1 MDSVL
6 PSKSNSYGPGFVELS
21 STVFYR
27 ESPDSSNDSD
37 TSATTQAPDLII
49 LAAWMNALPKHVAK
63 YTSTYEK
70 LFPSS
75 RILVIV
81 TTTAHILTQPERQRI
96 KDLKPALFIIQ
107 AIQPQEKVLL
117 HAFSNGGASAIWTIA
132 RTHRARTGRCLP
144 VSKTVLDSTP
154 GSQSYEISLAA
165 FTVALPK
172 NVIVRA
178 IGSLV
183 LRVFLGM
190 WYVYDLVTRS
200 EKFID
205 KIRNG
210 LNDTRLFDV
219 GVERL
224 YVYSMA
230 DKLVPWE
237 AVEEH
242 AREAEGMGFKVR
254 MEKYR
259 ESGHCAHLLNDEKR
273 YWGAVVETLWLGKDR
288 PI

>member
-6 PSKSNSYGPGFVELS
+6 PPKPNSYGPGFVQLS
-21 STVFYR
+21 STVFYH
-27 ESPDSSNDSD
+27 ESSESSNHSG
-37 TSATTQAPDLII
+37 TSTTAQAPNLII

-63 YTSTYEK
+63 YTSTYEN

-75 RILVIV
+75 HILVIV
-81 TTTAHILTQPERQRI
+81 TNTAHLLTQPERQRI
-96 KDLKPALFIIQ
+96 KDLEPALSIIQ
-107 AIQPQEKVLL
+107 GIQPHEKVLL

-132 RTHRARTGRCLP
+132 RTHHARTGKRLP
-144 VSKTVLDSTP
+144 VSKTVFDSMP

-172 NVIVRA
+172 NLMVRA
-178 IGSLV
+178 VGSLV

-224 YVYSMA
+224 YIYSMA
-230 DKLVPWE
+230 DKLVPWK

-242 AREAEGMGFKVR
+242 AREAEGMGFKVS

-259 ESGHCAHLLNDEKR
+259 ESGHCAHLLDDEKR
-273 YWGAVVETLWLGKDR
+273 YWGAVVDTLWLGRDR

>member
-63 YTSTYEK
+63 YTSAYQK

-81 TTTAHILTQPERQRI
+81 TTTVHILAQPERQRI
-96 KDLKPALFIIQ
+96 QDLEPALSLIH

-117 HAFSNGGASAIWTIA
+117 HAFSNGGASAIWTLA
-132 RTHRARTGRCLP
+132 RTHHARTGKRLP
-144 VSKTVLDSTP
+144 LSATVFDSTP
-154 GSQSYEISLAA
+154 GSQTYEVALAA
-165 FTVALPK
+165 FTVGLPK
-172 NVIVRA
+172 NPMVRA
-178 IGSLV
+178 VGSLV
-183 LRVFLGM
+183 LRVFLGV
-190 WYVYDLVTRS
+190 WLLYDVVMRS
-200 EKFID
+200 EKFLD
-205 KIRNG
+205 KVRDG
-210 LNDTRLFDV
+210 LNNTQLFDV
-219 GVERL
+219 DVQRL
-224 YVYSMA
+224 YVYSVT

-242 AREAEGMGFKVR
+242 AMEAEEKGFKVR
-254 MEKYR
+254 LEKYE
-259 ESGHCAHLLNDEKR
+259 ESGHCSHLLDDEKR
-273 YWGAVVETLWLGKDR
+273 YWGAVLGVWESGSS
-288 PI
+288 

>member
-1 MDSVL
+1 MGSVL
-6 PSKSNSYGPGFVELS
+6 PPKSNSYGPGFVELS
-21 STVFYR
+21 PTVFYCQV
-27 ESPDSSNDSD
+27 SNGSKNSG
-37 TSATTQAPDLII
+37 TSTTTKAPDLII

-63 YTSTYEK
+63 YTSTYQK

-81 TTTAHILTQPERQRI
+81 TTTAHILTQPEHKRI
-96 KDLKPALFIIQ
+96 KGLEPALSIIQ

-132 RTHRARTGRCLP
+132 RTHYARTGRRLP
-144 VSKTVLDSTP
+144 ISKTVLDSTP

-165 FTVALPK
+165 FSVALPK
-172 NVIVRA
+172 NTIVRA
-178 IGSLV
+178 MGSLV
-183 LRVFLGM
+183 LRVLLGM
-190 WYVYDLVTRS
+190 WYVYYLVTRS

-210 LNDTRLFDV
+210 LNDTRLFDL

-224 YVYSMA
+224 YIYSMA

-242 AREAEGMGFKVR
+242 AKDAEGLGVKVR
-254 MEKYR
+254 TEKYR

-273 YWGAVVETLWLGKDR
+273 YWSAVLGVWELGNS
-288 PI
+288 

>member
-1 MDSVL
+1 
-6 PSKSNSYGPGFVELS
+6 
-21 STVFYR
+21 
-27 ESPDSSNDSD
+27 
-37 TSATTQAPDLII
+37 
-49 LAAWMNALPKHVAK
+49 MNALPKHVAK
-63 YTSTYEK
+63 YTSSYEK

-75 RILVIV
+75 RILVLV

-96 KDLKPALFIIQ
+96 QDLEPALSIIQ
-107 AIQPQEKVLL
+107 GIQPHEKVLL
-117 HAFSNGGASAIWTIA
+117 HAFSNGGASAIWTVA
-132 RTHRARTGRCLP
+132 RTHHARTGKRLP
-144 VSKTVLDSTP
+144 VTKTVFDSTP

-172 NVIVRA
+172 NPVVRA
-178 IGSLV
+178 VGSLV

-224 YVYSMA
+224 YIYSMA

-254 MEKYR
+254 MERYR
-259 ESGHCAHLLNDEKR
+259 ESGHCAHLLDDEKR
-273 YWGAVVETLWLGKDR
+273 YWGAVVEALWLGKDR
-288 PI
+288 PV